1 MLKDEEKLFHSSIA
15 QEIKKERTK
24 EMIKETAKKDDI
36 LNIVEQ
42 FVQYFEKIDRGEK
55 DGHSILNS

>member
-1 MLKDEEKLFHSSIA
+1 MLKENEKFL
-15 QEIKKERTK
+15 
-24 EMIKETAKKDDI
+24 KETLPTEILPNEKTKKDDI

-55 DGHSILNS
+55 DGNSIRNS

>member
-1 MLKDEEKLFHSSIA
+1 
-15 QEIKKERTK
+15 
-24 EMIKETAKKDDI
+24 

-55 DGHSILNS
+55 DGNSIGNS